1 MSEHANPGD
10 DATRIVVCVGG
21 SIAAYKA
28 CDLVSKLVQ
37 KPYDVDVVMT
47 EAAEQFVRPLS
58 FSALTHKPVFTQAT
72 WFAGEGAQSPA
83 DHLQAT
89 EEAVLVVVAPCTAN
103 LIGKL
108 AAGIADEIVST
119 TLLGAACPVLLVPA
133 MNPRMWANRRVQA
146 NVAVL
151 KEDGVQVLGP
161 DTGNVAEGPDGTGR
175 MVEPEG
181 IVAEVDRLTR
191 GASGTS

>member
-1 MSEHANPGD
+1 MSK
-10 DATRIVVCVGG
+10 RSVVVCVGG

-28 CDLVSKLVQ
+28 CDLVSRLVQ
-37 KPYDVDVVMT
+37 DGYEVEVVMT

-58 FSALTHKPVFTQAT
+58 FSALTHKPVFTQAG
-72 WFAGEGAQSPA
+72 WFRGDGGRSPA
-83 DHLQAT
+83 DHLEAT
-89 EEAVLVVVAPCTAN
+89 EAADLVVVAPCTAN
-103 LIGKL
+103 LIGKF

-119 TLLGAACPVLLVPA
+119 TLLGAACPILIAPA

-151 KEDGVQVLGP
+151 KEDGVHVLGP
-161 DTGNVAEGPDGTGR
+161 DEGHIAEGPEGTGR

-181 IVAEVDRLTR
+181 IAAEIGRLAPR
-191 GASGTS
+191 G

>member
-1 MSEHANPGD
+1 MSARSH
-10 DATRIVVCVGG
+10 RIVVCVGG

-37 KPYDVDVVMT
+37 AGCHVDVVMT

-58 FSALTHKPVFTQAT
+58 FAALTHKPVFTQSS
-72 WFAGEGAQSPA
+72 WFSGESARSPA
-83 DHLQAT
+83 DHLQVTDA
-89 EEAVLVVVAPCTAN
+89 ADLVVVAPCTAN

-119 TLLGAACPVLLVPA
+119 TLLGVTCPVLLAPA

-146 NVAVL
+146 NVATL
-151 KEDGVQVLGP
+151 KADGTHVVGP
-161 DTGNVAEGPDGTGR
+161 EEGHVAEGPEGTGR
-175 MVEPEG
+175 MTEPAG
-181 IVAEVDRLTR
+181 ILAAIDRF
-191 GASGTS
+191 TSAD